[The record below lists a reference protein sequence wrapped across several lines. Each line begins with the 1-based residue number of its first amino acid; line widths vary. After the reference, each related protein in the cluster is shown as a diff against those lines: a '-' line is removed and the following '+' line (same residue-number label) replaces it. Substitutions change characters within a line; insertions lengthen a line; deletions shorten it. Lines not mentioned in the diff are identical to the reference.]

1 LCEKSVADGDSLEC
15 AWCEQLQHRSCAKIS
30 DDQYCVLVNH
40 PTNLVY
46 FCTPCTH
53 KLPSA
58 LATSDIVDEVNAT
71 IDKALKSFELN
82 LTNKF
87 NGLSDQFQHVSNS
100 SQFETIECQLK
111 ESSKQHQ
118 VTFSDLS
125 AKVDALAKDIA
136 SNNIQLAALKN
147 QFDGLH
153 KGSPAM
159 ELEEGALIE
168 TTGPLTS
175 ESVSTITV
183 GVVDEQRER
192 DRRKLNLI
200 FHNVP
205 ESAKQRGPERKAD
218 DISTV
223 SGLLH
228 QHIGSK
234 PTISNAVR
242 LGKKSDRPRLLKV
255 SVTTTQEKS
264 TILRNCYKLRN
275 SKNPTYVQ
283 KIFATPDLTPL
294 EQKKDKVLRQKLAEM
309 NKDDKTY
316 KIKNGVIVRRA

>member
-1 LCEKSVADGDSLEC
+1 MLPYKRSRGESTSPSKLESNICTLCEKAVADGDSLEC

-168 TTGPLTS
+168 TTGSLKS

-183 GVVDEQRER
+183 GVVDEHRER

-200 FHNVP
+200 FHNVLN
-205 ESAKQRGPERKAD
+205 QQNRGVQKERLM
-218 DISTV
+218 ISVQSVACYINTLV
-223 SGLLH
+223 LNLQFLMLFASGKSLIDPDFLKSLSP
-228 QHIGSK
+228 QHK
-234 PTISNAVR
+234 
-242 LGKKSDRPRLLKV
+242 
-255 SVTTTQEKS
+255 
-264 TILRNCYKLRN
+264 
-275 SKNPTYVQ
+275 KNPPSYVT
-283 KIFATPDLTPL
+283 AT
-294 EQKKDKVLRQKLAEM
+294 
-309 NKDDKTY
+309 N
-316 KIKNGVIVRRA
+316 